1 MIKLFNAIFLAGGQ
15 LRIDKDICYADA
27 QYALTVVAASSA
39 TDIQLAVLRGKAQPN
54 DELTKR

>member
-27 QYALTVVAASSA
+27 QYALAAIPLFSQCFDPHSNNSIINRA
-39 TDIQLAVLRGKAQPN
+39 LR
-54 DELTKR
+54 RF